1 MKKCLK
7 VLVLAALLLL
17 VATSV
22 NAETSA
28 NDYLYEEL
36 SKTYAV
42 GEESIALSSE
52 DKVKVK
58 KYLDTHTVTKEQ
70 ADTVL
75 TKVKEFVK
83 ILEDN
88 GTTDVAKLPADAK
101 KDAINV
107 AKEAAQA
114 LDLKLKVDTV
124 SNIIEIRDSN
134 NKLIERAKVENGKL
148 SYTGNEVSVSYV
160 AVLGIAIIAI
170 ASVATIIK
178 KVNA

>member
-7 VLVLAALLLL
+7 VLVLAVLLLL

-22 NAETSA
+22 HAETSA

-36 SKTYAV
+36 SKTYSV
-42 GEESIALSSE
+42 GNDSISASAE
-52 DKVKVK
+52 DKVRIK

-70 ADTVL
+70 ADEVL
-75 TKVKEFVK
+75 TKVKELVK
-83 ILEDN
+83 ILNDN
-88 GTTDVAKLPADAK
+88 NTTDVAKLPANAK

-107 AKEAAQA
+107 AKDAAQA
-114 LDLKLKVDTV
+114 LDLKLNVDTV

-134 NKLIERAKVENGKL
+134 NKLLERAKVVNGKL
-148 SYTGNEVSVSYV
+148 AYTGNEVSVSNI